1 MSPAAA
7 PVPVT
12 LVRGDDPSLVRD
24 AVRRLVEELVGDGD
38 RSLLV
43 DEFAGD
49 DYECGALADAARTPP
64 FLTERRIVVGRD
76 VHRFSKAADVGPL
89 VDYLADPL
97 PTTQLVLVWE
107 QGAVP
112 KPLLDAVK
120 RAGGAHVDTSPGRN
134 AKLQR
139 AWLDERVAESG
150 VRLDRGAVE
159 LVARTLGEDLDR
171 LGSLLATLRST
182 YGAGTTLRAEDV
194 EPYVGGA
201 GGVAP
206 WELTDAVDRGDIAGA
221 VDRLHRLLAGGER
234 HPFVVLATLHGHVQR
249 LLALDGADVRGDKEA
264 AELLGMKGSTFPAK
278 KALDQARRLGS
289 AKVRRAVELVA
300 QADVDLRGVK
310 DWPPELVLEVLVAR
324 LAALGGRR

>member
-1 MSPAAA
+1 MSAA
-7 PVPVT
+7 PVT

-24 AVRRLVEELVGDGD
+24 AVRRLVDELVGDGD

-49 DYECGALADAARTPP
+49 EYECGAIADAAGTPP
-64 FLTERRIVVGRD
+64 FLTDKRIVVGRD
-76 VHRFSKAADVGPL
+76 VHRFSKASDVAPL
-89 VDYLADPL
+89 VNYLADPL
-97 PTTQLVLVWE
+97 PTTELVLVWE

-120 RAGGAHVDTSPGRN
+120 KAGGAQIDTSPGRN

-150 VRLDRGAVE
+150 VRLDRRAVE

-171 LGSLLATLRST
+171 LGSLLATLHST
-182 YGAGTTLRAEDV
+182 FGAGATLGPDEV
-194 EPYVGGA
+194 EPYLGGA

-206 WELTDAVDRGDIAGA
+206 WELTDAVDKGDISGA

-249 LLALDGADVRGDKEA
+249 LLALDGAGLRSEKDA
-264 AELLGMKGSTFPAK
+264 AELLGMRGSTFPAK
-278 KALDQARRLGS
+278 KALEQSRRLGA

-300 QADVDLRGVK
+300 QADLDLRGVK
-310 DWPPELVLEVLVAR
+310 DWPPDLVLEVLVAR

>member
-1 MSPAAA
+1 VSDAA
-7 PVPVT
+7 PVT

-24 AVRRLVEELVGDGD
+24 AVRRLVDELVGDGD
-38 RSLLV
+38 RGLLV
-43 DEFAGD
+43 DEFSGD
-49 DYECGALADAARTPP
+49 EYECGALADAAGTPP
-64 FLTERRIVVGRD
+64 FLTDRRIVVGRD
-76 VHRFSKAADVGPL
+76 AHRFSKAADVAPL
-89 VDYLADPL
+89 VAYLADPL
-97 PTTQLVLVWE
+97 PTTQLVIVWE

-120 RAGGAHVDTSPGRN
+120 QAGGAHLDTSPGRN

-139 AWLDERVAESG
+139 AWLDERIAESG
-150 VRLDRGAVE
+150 VRMERAAVE

-171 LGSLLATLRST
+171 LGSVLATLRST
-182 YGAGTTLRAEDV
+182 YGEGATLRVDDV
-194 EPYVGGA
+194 EPYLGGA
-201 GGVAP
+201 GAVAP
-206 WELTDAVDRGDIAGA
+206 WELTDAIDRGDITGA

-234 HPFVVLATLHGHVQR
+234 HPFVLLATLHGHVQR
-249 LLALDGADVRGDKEA
+249 LLALDGAEVRGDKEA

-278 KALDQARRLGS
+278 KALDQSRRLGS

-310 DWPPELVLEVLVAR
+310 DWPDELVLEVLVAR